1 MDQHVIRASVSQSVN
16 LGTSL
21 KARLARVAQ
30 REGLDAT
37 AVARRI
43 KAHVAARE
51 REGAARDDHGSCR
64 PRSIGI
70 DFDLARLGRPVA
82 VVEADRDVRDRQ
94 PSTGPHVQPHCRY
107 SLAGIAAAEV
117 ASPGR
122 AVTKHEGK
130 AAAVEPA
137 TMPDAPGH
145 NLTTASVP
153 AVDRQGSR

>member
-16 LGTSL
+16 LGASL

-30 REGLDAT
+30 REGFDAT

-82 VVEADRDVRDRQ
+82 VVEADRDV
-94 PSTGPHVQPHCRY
+94 
-107 SLAGIAAAEV
+107 
-117 ASPGR
+117 
-122 AVTKHEGK
+122 
-130 AAAVEPA
+130 
-137 TMPDAPGH
+137 
-145 NLTTASVP
+145 
-153 AVDRQGSR
+153 